1 MGIPKNIKSK
11 PLADKTL
18 KIKEA
23 IEIAAKGNN
32 EEATLNFNGKT
43 IENSRL
49 GRPPLAGDR
58 TAKITFFM
66 SQETKDRFEMAF
78 LKEQLKR
85 LEKQEK
91 IQAIK
96 DSVVKEP
103 VVSIIPDLS
112 TNKIESTPEDV
123 VTEVKARSVFDILK
137 KK

>member
-23 IEIAAKGNN
+23 IETAAKGNN
-32 EEATLNFNGKT
+32 EEIALNFNGKET
-43 IENSRL
+43 EKSRL

-58 TAKITFFM
+58 NAKITFFM
-66 SQETKDRFEMAF
+66 SQETKERFEMAF

-91 IQAIK
+91 IDKSLLIEEAIK
-96 DSVVKEP
+96 
-103 VVSIIPDLS
+103 
-112 TNKIESTPEDV
+112 
-123 VTEVKARSVFDILK
+123 VFLDK
-137 KK
+137 NGY